1 MGGDSGPAVTMP
13 ACLSILRRHLS
24 VKLLLVGDESLIK
37 VYLKGLSM
45 SELCR
50 IQILHTS
57 AVFADTLRPDNILRS
72 GRESSLFLAIEQ
84 VRSKTAQACVSAGNT
99 GALML
104 ASRHLL
110 KNIQGIEKPAMIAML
125 PGSRAGGFT
134 YVLDVG
140 ANIET
145 TPHQFLQFAIMGSVL
160 VSAVSGKPRAR
171 VALLNIGSEAHKGTP
186 EIRQAS
192 TLLAAFSDFDYVGFV
207 EGNQIFDGVADVIV
221 CDGFAGNITIKASAG
236 AVKVIE
242 NLMHQSIRRRWYY
255 RAFGFCMKPFFRDV
269 RRVLN
274 PSNYNGATLIG
285 VQGVIV
291 KSHGNSDRAGF
302 EQAIEHALRQ
312 LAFNVPHLIATRMQK
327 TVDVM

>member
-13 ACLSILRRHLS
+13 ACLSILCRNLS
-24 VKLLLVGDESLIK
+24 VTLLLVGDESQIK
-37 VYLKGLSM
+37 IYLKGLSR

-57 AVFADTLRPDNILRS
+57 VVFADTLRPDNILRS

-84 VRSKTAQACVSAGNT
+84 VRSETAQACISAGNS

-110 KNIQGIEKPAMIAML
+110 KNIQGIEKPAMIAIL
-125 PGSRAGGFT
+125 PGSRASGFT
-134 YVLDVG
+134 YLLDVG

-145 TPHQFLQFAIMGSVL
+145 TTNQLFQFAIMGSVL
-160 VSAVSGKPRAR
+160 IGALSGKPRAR

-186 EIRQAS
+186 VIREAA
-192 TLLAAFSDFDYVGFV
+192 TLLDACNDFDYVGFV
-207 EGNQIFDGVADVIV
+207 EANQIFDGIADVIV
-221 CDGFAGNITIKASAG
+221 CDGFTGNITIKASAG

-274 PSNYNGATLIG
+274 PSKYNGATLIG
-285 VQGVIV
+285 IQGVIV
-291 KSHGNSDRAGF
+291 KSHGNSDWAGF
-302 EQAIEHALRQ
+302 EQAIEHAFQQ
-312 LAFNVPHLIATRMQK
+312 LALNVPQLIAARMQK
-327 TVDVM
+327 TVDVA

>member
-13 ACLSILRRHLS
+13 ACLSILCRHLS
-24 VKLLLVGDESLIK
+24 VTLLLVGDESQIK
-37 VYLKGLSM
+37 IYLKGLSR

-57 AVFADTLRPDNILRS
+57 VVFADTLRPDNILRS

-84 VRSKTAQACVSAGNT
+84 VRSETAQACISAGNS

-110 KNIQGIEKPAMIAML
+110 KNIQGIEKPAMIAIL
-125 PGSRAGGFT
+125 PGSRASGFT
-134 YVLDVG
+134 YLLDVG

-145 TPHQFLQFAIMGSVL
+145 TTYQLFQFAIMGSVL
-160 VSAVSGKPRAR
+160 MGALSGKPRAR

-186 EIRQAS
+186 VIREAA
-192 TLLAAFSDFDYVGFV
+192 TLLDACNDFDYVGFV
-207 EGNQIFDGVADVIV
+207 EANQIFDGIADVIV
-221 CDGFAGNITIKASAG
+221 CDGFTGNITIKASAG

-242 NLMHQSIRRRWYY
+242 NLMHQSIRRRCYY

-274 PSNYNGATLIG
+274 PSKYNGATLIG
-285 VQGVIV
+285 IQGVIV
-291 KSHGNSDRAGF
+291 KSHGNSDWAGF
-302 EQAIEHALRQ
+302 EQAIEHAFQQ
-312 LAFNVPHLIATRMQK
+312 LALNVPQLIAARMQK
-327 TVDVM
+327 TVDVA

>member
-24 VKLLLVGDESLIK
+24 VTLLLVGDESQIK
-37 VYLKGLSM
+37 IYLKGLSR

-57 AVFADTLRPDNILRS
+57 VVFADTLRPDNILRS

-84 VRSKTAQACVSAGNT
+84 VRSETAQACISAGNS

-110 KNIQGIEKPAMIAML
+110 KNIQGIEKPAMIAIL

-134 YVLDVG
+134 YLLDVG

-145 TPHQFLQFAIMGSVL
+145 TTYQLFQFAIMGSVL
-160 VSAVSGKPRAR
+160 IGALSGKPRAR

-186 EIRQAS
+186 VIREAA
-192 TLLAAFSDFDYVGFV
+192 TLLDACNDFDYAGFV
-207 EGNQIFDGVADVIV
+207 EGNQIFDGIADVIV
-221 CDGFAGNITIKASAG
+221 CDGVTGNITIKASAG

-274 PSNYNGATLIG
+274 PPK
-285 VQGVIV
+285 V
-291 KSHGNSDRAGF
+291 
-302 EQAIEHALRQ
+302 
-312 LAFNVPHLIATRMQK
+312 
-327 TVDVM
+327 

>member
-84 VRSKTAQACVSAGNT
+84 VRSETAQACVSAGNT

-110 KNIQGIEKPAMIAML
+110 KNIQGIE
-125 PGSRAGGFT
+125 R
-134 YVLDVG
+134 
-140 ANIET
+140 
-145 TPHQFLQFAIMGSVL
+145 
-160 VSAVSGKPRAR
+160 
-171 VALLNIGSEAHKGTP
+171 
-186 EIRQAS
+186 
-192 TLLAAFSDFDYVGFV
+192 
-207 EGNQIFDGVADVIV
+207 
-221 CDGFAGNITIKASAG
+221 
-236 AVKVIE
+236 
-242 NLMHQSIRRRWYY
+242 
-255 RAFGFCMKPFFRDV
+255 
-269 RRVLN
+269 
-274 PSNYNGATLIG
+274 
-285 VQGVIV
+285 
-291 KSHGNSDRAGF
+291 
-302 EQAIEHALRQ
+302 
-312 LAFNVPHLIATRMQK
+312 
-327 TVDVM
+327 

>member
-37 VYLKGLSM
+37 VYLKGLST

-72 GRESSLFLAIEQ
+72 GRDSSLFLAIEQ
-84 VRSKTAQACVSAGNT
+84 VRSETAEACISAGNT

-145 TPHQFLQFAIMGSVL
+145 TPHQFFQFAIMGSVL

-192 TLLAAFSDFDYVGFV
+192 TLLAACNDFDYVGFV
-207 EGNQIFDGVADVIV
+207 EGNQIFDGIADVIV

-255 RAFGFCMKPFFRDV
+255 RAFGFCMRPFFRDV

-274 PSNYNGATLIG
+274 PSKYNGATLIG

-291 KSHGNSDRAGF
+291 KSHGNSDSAGF

-312 LAFNVPHLIATRMQK
+312 LAFNVPHLIATQMRK

>member
-84 VRSKTAQACVSAGNT
+84 VRSETAQACVSAGNT

>member
-84 VRSKTAQACVSAGNT
+84 VRSETAQACVSAGNT

-145 TPHQFLQFAIMGSVL
+145 PPHQFLQFAIMGSVL

-274 PSNYNGATLIG
+274 PSKYNGATLIG

>member
-37 VYLKGLSM
+37 VYLKGLST

-72 GRESSLFLAIEQ
+72 GRDSSLFLAIEQ
-84 VRSKTAQACVSAGNT
+84 VRSETAEACISAGNT

-145 TPHQFLQFAIMGSVL
+145 TPHQFFQFAIMGSVL

-186 EIRQAS
+186 EIRQAA
-192 TLLAAFSDFDYVGFV
+192 TLLAACNDFDYVGFV
-207 EGNQIFDGVADVIV
+207 EGNQIFDGIADVIV

-255 RAFGFCMKPFFRDV
+255 RAFGFCMRPFFRDV

-274 PSNYNGATLIG
+274 PSKYNGATLIG

-312 LAFNVPHLIATRMQK
+312 LAFNVPHLITTQMQK

>member
-13 ACLSILRRHLS
+13 ACLSILRRHTS
-24 VKLLLVGDESLIK
+24 VNLLLVGDESLIRIF
-37 VYLKGLSM
+37 LKGLSP
-45 SELCR
+45 SELSR
-50 IQILHTS
+50 VQILHTS
-57 AVFADTLRPDNILRS
+57 AVFADNLRPDNILRG
-72 GRESSLFLAIEQ
+72 GRDSSLFLAIEQ
-84 VRSKTAQACVSAGNT
+84 VRSETAQACISAGNT

-125 PGSRAGGFT
+125 PASRAGGFT
-134 YVLDVG
+134 CVLDVG
-140 ANIET
+140 ANIEAT
-145 TPHQFLQFAIMGSVL
+145 ANQLFQFAMMGSVL
-160 VSAVSGKPRAR
+160 VSAVSGKPRAY
-171 VALLNIGSEAHKGTP
+171 VALLNIGSEAHKGTL

-192 TLLAAFSDFDYVGFV
+192 TLLAACNDVDYVGFV

-242 NLMHQSIRRRWYY
+242 NLLHQSIRKRWYY
-255 RAFGFCMKPFFRDV
+255 RAFGIFMKPFLRDM
-269 RRVLN
+269 RRALKS
-274 PSNYNGATLIG
+274 SNYNGATLIG

-302 EQAIEHALRQ
+302 EQAIEHALQQ
-312 LAFNVPHLIATRMQK
+312 LAFDVPDLIATRMQRK
-327 TVDVM
+327 VDAV

>member
-84 VRSKTAQACVSAGNT
+84 VRSETAQACVSAGNT

-274 PSNYNGATLIG
+274 PSKYNGATLIG

>member
-1 MGGDSGPAVTMP
+1 
-13 ACLSILRRHLS
+13 
-24 VKLLLVGDESLIK
+24 
-37 VYLKGLSM
+37 
-45 SELCR
+45 
-50 IQILHTS
+50 
-57 AVFADTLRPDNILRS
+57 LRPDNILRS

-84 VRSKTAQACVSAGNT
+84 VRSETAQACISAGNS

-110 KNIQGIEKPAMIAML
+110 KNIQGIEKPAMIAIL

-134 YVLDVG
+134 YLLDEG

-145 TPHQFLQFAIMGSVL
+145 TTYQLFQFAIMGSVL
-160 VSAVSGKPRAR
+160 IGALSGKPRAR

-186 EIRQAS
+186 VIREAA
-192 TLLAAFSDFDYVGFV
+192 TLLDACNDFDYVGFV
-207 EGNQIFDGVADVIV
+207 EANQIFDGIADVIV
-221 CDGFAGNITIKASAG
+221 CDGFTGNITIKASAG

-274 PSNYNGATLIG
+274 PSKYSGATLIEI
-285 VQGVIV
+285 QGVIV
-291 KSHGNSDRAGF
+291 KSHGNSDWADF
-302 EQAIEHALRQ
+302 EQAIEHAFQQ
-312 LAFNVPHLIATRMQK
+312 LALNVPQLIAARMQK
-327 TVDVM
+327 TVDVA

>member
-1 MGGDSGPAVTMP
+1 MGGDSGPPVTMP

-24 VKLLLVGDESLIK
+24 VNLLLVGDESLIK
-37 VYLKGLSM
+37 IYLKGLSQ
-45 SELCR
+45 SELSR
-50 IQILHTS
+50 IQILHTP
-57 AVFADTLRPDNILRS
+57 AVFADNLRPDNIMRS
-72 GRESSLFLAIEQ
+72 GRDSSLFLAIEQ
-84 VRSKTAQACVSAGNT
+84 VRSETAQACISAGNT

-160 VSAVSGKPRAR
+160 VSAVPGNPRAR

-192 TLLAAFSDFDYVGFV
+192 TLLAACNDFDYVGFV
-207 EGNQIFDGVADVIV
+207 EGNQIFDGIADVIV

-274 PSNYNGATLIG
+274 PSKYNGATLIG

-312 LAFNVPHLIATRMQK
+312 LTFNVPHLIATRMQK

>member
-291 KSHGNSDRAGF
+291 KCHGNSDRAGF

>member
-50 IQILHTS
+50 IQILHSS

-84 VRSKTAQACVSAGNT
+84 VRSETAQACVSAGNT

-274 PSNYNGATLIG
+274 PSKYNGATLIG